1 MAVSAEDIAYVT
13 DLFSDLPA
21 VTTRKM
27 MGGLSIYSEGT
38 IFAIWMGTGE
48 LEGTLMV
55 KATDDL
61 AQALENDGAIPF
73 TYTNKKSGK
82 TVTMPYW
89 SLPDSA
95 LDDPESACDW
105 ARKSLIQNG

>member
-1 MAVSAEDIAYVT
+1 MAVSAEDIEFVT
-13 DLFSDLPA
+13 DLFSQLPA

-27 MGGLSIYSEGT
+27 MGGLSIYSEGQ

-48 LEGTLMV
+48 LDGTLMI
-55 KATDDL
+55 KASGDL
-61 AQALENDGAIPF
+61 AAALQDEGAIPF

-89 SLPDSA
+89 SLPDAA
-95 LDDPESACDW
+95 LDDPEEACTW
-105 ARKSLIQNG
+105 ARKSLKENA